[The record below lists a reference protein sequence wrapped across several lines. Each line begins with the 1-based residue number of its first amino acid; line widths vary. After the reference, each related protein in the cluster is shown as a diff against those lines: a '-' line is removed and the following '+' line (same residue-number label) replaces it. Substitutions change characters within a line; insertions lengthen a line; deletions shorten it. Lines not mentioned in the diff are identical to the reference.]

1 MKIVIIGGGISG
13 IITSINAKSD
23 NNEVIILER
32 NKEPLKKLLLTGN
45 GRCNYYNDNQSIDNY
60 HSTNKEVLE
69 QILTIENINKVLD
82 FYNKLGIIPKIKN
95 GYYYPRSN
103 QAVTIKNALLEKV
116 KEKNIKIITDAYV
129 NEIKK
134 EKDKFIIKY
143 NDEEII
149 CDKVVISTGS
159 SSYPKTG
166 SDGNGYSLLEKY
178 HTIIKPLPAL
188 VPLIVKNKELK
199 QLSGVRCDAI
209 LELFEDDQYISKEE
223 GELQITDDGISGIC
237 TFNLSSKISRGLED
251 GKKEVIKINFVPF
264 ITTLISPWLDDFSKN
279 HQDKNISSLL
289 EGFLNTKIV
298 KIILKVS
305 NINESKYYK
314 DLSNEEKIKLI
325 NTLRHYKVEIIG
337 TKGFDSS
344 QTVSGGVSLDEINP
358 KTLES
363 KKCKNLY
370 ITGELLD
377 IDGICGGYNI
387 TVASLTAI
395 LVGESIKN
403 D

>member
-251 GKKEVIKINFVPF
+251 GKKEDCF
-264 ITTLISPWLDDFSKN
+264 
-279 HQDKNISSLL
+279 
-289 EGFLNTKIV
+289 
-298 KIILKVS
+298 
-305 NINESKYYK
+305 
-314 DLSNEEKIKLI
+314 
-325 NTLRHYKVEIIG
+325 
-337 TKGFDSS
+337 
-344 QTVSGGVSLDEINP
+344 
-358 KTLES
+358 
-363 KKCKNLY
+363 
-370 ITGELLD
+370 
-377 IDGICGGYNI
+377 
-387 TVASLTAI
+387 
-395 LVGESIKN
+395 
-403 D
+403 

>member
-32 NKEPLKKLLLTGN
+32 NKEPLKKILLTGN

-314 DLSNEEKIKLI
+314 DLSSEEKIKLI

>member
-32 NKEPLKKLLLTGN
+32 NKEPLKKILLTGN